1 MNKSV
6 CIIGGGISGLC
17 AAYHLKKQ
25 GFEITLLE
33 KGDSV
38 GGNIK
43 TERTADGFLIEHGP
57 NSTLVAEHLFELI
70 AELDLTPEI
79 AYADSSAKKRYILK
93 NGALQALPMK
103 IVGLIGSRSF
113 SAKAKLRLLKEPF
126 INTKAAD
133 DESISEF
140 FARRLGREI
149 VDYAVDPFISG
160 IFAGNPDNLSI
171 KSAFPKLFELE
182 KNYGS
187 LLRGAIFSPK
197 EKKSKIPKNA
207 SRTVSFKNGM
217 QTLTD
222 RLAENLGESV
232 RLKVEAFEVEK
243 AENGKYKLATSN
255 ENINAASFD
264 AVIISTPSFV
274 AARLVKNMD
283 VRLSEQLAGIYHP
296 PVAVVFA
303 AFRKE
308 NIKFGLDGFGFLIPK
323 LERRKI
329 LGSLWNSVIF
339 KNRAPAGFHLL
350 TTFIGGAR
358 NAGLVETSS
367 GGEDELI
374 KIALEELNSILGL
387 SGAPV
392 FAKVKKWEKAIPQ
405 YDIGYEKIVESIEDF
420 KRRNAGIFFCSN
432 FYRGISV
439 SDCIKN
445 AAQIAVEI
453 KDFLKEQEK

>member
-1 MNKSV
+1 MSKRV

-17 AAYHLKKQ
+17 TAYRLKKR
-25 GFEITLLE
+25 GVEVVLLE
-33 KGDSV
+33 KNPTV

-43 TERTADGFLIEHGP
+43 TEITDGFLIEHGP
-57 NSTLVAEHLFELI
+57 NSTLVSEHLFELI
-70 AELDLTPEI
+70 SELNLTSEI
-79 AYADSSAKKRYILK
+79 AYGNRSAKKRYILK
-93 NGALQALPMK
+93 DSELQALPMK
-103 IVGLIGSRSF
+103 IAGLIGNKSF

-126 INTKAAD
+126 IKSKAAD
-133 DESISEF
+133 DESISDF

-160 IFAGNPDNLSI
+160 IFAGNPDNLSV

-187 LLRGAIFSPK
+187 LLKGAIFSPK
-197 EKKSKIPKNA
+197 EKKSKLAKNA
-207 SRTVSFKNGM
+207 SRTISFKSGM

-222 RLAENLGESV
+222 TLFDNLGESV
-232 RLKVEAFEVEK
+232 RLNVEVFEIKK
-243 AENGKYKLATSN
+243 AANGKYNLQTSD
-255 ENINAASFD
+255 ENINAESFD
-264 AVIISTPSFV
+264 AVVISTPSFV
-274 AARLVKNMD
+274 AARLIKNFD
-283 VRLSEQLAGIYHP
+283 VELSEQFAGIYHP
-296 PVAVVFA
+296 PVAVVFT
-303 AFRKE
+303 AFKKE
-308 NIKFGLDGFGFLIPK
+308 NIKFDLDGFGFLIPK

-339 KNRAPAGFHLL
+339 ENRAPEDFHLL

-358 NAGLVETSS
+358 NAELVDNS
-367 GGEDELI
+367 EDILL
-374 KIALEELNSILGL
+374 KIALEELNSILHL

-392 FAKVKKWEKAIPQ
+392 FAKAKKWEKAIPQ
-405 YDIGYEKIVESIEDF
+405 YNIGYEKIVDSIENF

-445 AAQIAVEI
+445 ASQTAAEI
-453 KDFLKEQEK
+453 KDFLKE

>member
-1 MNKSV
+1 MNKSL

-17 AAYHLKKQ
+17 AAYHLKKR

-33 KGDSV
+33 KSDSV

-57 NSTLVAEHLFELI
+57 NSTLVAEHLFELL
-70 AELDLTPEI
+70 AELDLTAEI
-79 AYADSSAKKRYILK
+79 AYANSSAKKRYILK
-93 NGALQALPMK
+93 NNELQTLPMK
-103 IVGLIGSRSF
+103 IVSLIGSRSF

-126 INTKAAD
+126 ISTKAAN

-160 IFAGNPDNLSI
+160 IFAGNPDKLSI
-171 KSAFPKLFELE
+171 KSAFPKLFEME

-197 EKKSKIPKNA
+197 EKKSKIPKTA

-217 QTLTD
+217 QALTD
-222 RLAENLGESV
+222 KLAVKLDESIRLN
-232 RLKVEAFEVEK
+232 VEAFEIKK
-243 AENGKYKLATSN
+243 AENGKYKLATSD

-264 AVIISTPSFV
+264 SIVVSAPSSV
-274 AARLVKNMD
+274 AARLVKNLD
-283 VRLSEQLAGIYHP
+283 VQLSERLAGIYHP
-296 PVAVVFA
+296 PVAVVFT
-303 AFRKE
+303 AFKKE
-308 NIKFGLDGFGFLIPK
+308 NIKFDLDGFGFLIPK

-339 KNRAPAGFHLL
+339 ENRAPAGFHLL

-358 NAGLVETSS
+358 NAGLVETS
-367 GGEDELI
+367 GDEDELI

-392 FAKVKKWEKAIPQ
+392 LAKVKKWEKAIPQ
-405 YDIGYEKIVESIEDF
+405 YDIGYEKIIESIEDF

-445 AAQIAVEI
+445 AAQTAVEI
-453 KDFLKEQEK
+453 KDFLKD

>member
-17 AAYHLKKQ
+17 AAYHLRKQ

-33 KGDSV
+33 KSDSV

-57 NSTLVAEHLFELI
+57 NSTLAAEHLFELV
-70 AELDLTPEI
+70 AELGLTPEI
-79 AYADSSAKKRYILK
+79 AYANSSAKKRYILK
-93 NGALQALPMK
+93 NNELQALPMK
-103 IVGLIGSRSF
+103 IAGLIGSRSF
-113 SAKAKLRLLKEPF
+113 SARAKLRLLKEPF
-126 INTKAAD
+126 IRTKAAG
-133 DESISEF
+133 DESISGF

-149 VDYAVDPFISG
+149 ADYAVDPFISG
-160 IFAGNPDNLSI
+160 IFAGNPDKLSI

-197 EKKSKIPKNA
+197 EKKSKTPKNA

-222 RLAENLGESV
+222 KLAENLGEESI
-232 RLKVEAFEVEK
+232 RLNVEAFEIKK
-243 AENGKYKLATSN
+243 AENGKYKLATSD

-264 AVIISTPSFV
+264 SIVVSAPSFV
-274 AARLVKNMD
+274 AARLLKNLD
-283 VRLSEQLAGIYHP
+283 VQLSEQLAGIYHP
-296 PVAVVFA
+296 PVAVVFS
-303 AFRKE
+303 AFKKE
-308 NIKFGLDGFGFLIPK
+308 NIKYDLDGFGFLIPK

-339 KNRAPAGFHLL
+339 ENRAPSGFHLL

-358 NAGLVETSS
+358 NAELVENNG
-367 GGEDELI
+367 GGEDELV

-420 KRRNAGIFFCSN
+420 RRRNAGIFFCSN

-445 AAQIAVEI
+445 SALAAAEVSNY
-453 KDFLKEQEK
+453 LL